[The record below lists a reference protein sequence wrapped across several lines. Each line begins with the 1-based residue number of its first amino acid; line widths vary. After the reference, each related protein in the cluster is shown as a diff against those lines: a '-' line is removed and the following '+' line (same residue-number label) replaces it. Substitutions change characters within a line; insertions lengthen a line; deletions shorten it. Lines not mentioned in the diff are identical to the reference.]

1 MSADRAQ
8 DTILLAHGGGGL
20 LMRELVEG
28 LIVETLGRP
37 DSDALEDSAVMPWPP
52 DARLALTTDSYVVKP
67 LFFRGGDIGRLAV
80 AGTVNDLSMV
90 GADPLWLTL
99 SLVIEE
105 GFSTASLRRILESAR
120 RTAEEAS
127 VRIVAGDTKVV
138 ENGSADGLFMNT
150 AGVGAVR
157 NDLRISTA
165 NAQPGDAVL
174 LSGTIGDHG
183 IAVLSEREGLEFG
196 TPVTSDVAPL
206 AGLVSAM
213 LAAAPT
219 GIQSLR
225 DPTRGGVSSALNEI
239 VSASNVGI
247 LLGEDDI
254 PIQPSVRAACD
265 MLGLDPLAVAN
276 EGKLIAIVSA
286 EAAEA
291 VVEAMRAHPLG
302 KDAARVGQ
310 VTAQSPG
317 TVALDTRAG
326 GLRVVDVPY
335 GEQLPR
341 IC

>member
-1 MSADRAQ
+1 MSLDHTQ
-8 DTILLAHGGGGL
+8 DTILLAHGGGGV

-28 LIVETLGRP
+28 VIVETLGKP
-37 DSDALEDSAVMPWPP
+37 DSDALEDSAVMPWES

-80 AGTVNDLSMV
+80 AGTVNDLAMV
-90 GADPLWLTL
+90 GAKPRWLTL

-105 GFSTASLRRILESAR
+105 GFSIASLRRVLESAR
-120 RTAEEAS
+120 RTAEEAP
-127 VRIVAGDTKVV
+127 VRIVTGDTKVV
-138 ENGSADGLFMNT
+138 ERGSADGLFLNT

-157 NDLRISTA
+157 NDLRISAA
-165 NAQPGDAVL
+165 NARPGDAVL
-174 LSGTIGDHG
+174 LSGTIADHG

-206 AGLVSAM
+206 AGLVGAM
-213 LAAAPT
+213 LDAAPA
-219 GIQSLR
+219 GVRSLR

-239 VSASNVGI
+239 ASASNVG
-247 LLGEDDI
+247 LVLQEDCI
-254 PIQPSVRAACD
+254 PVQPSVRAACD

-276 EGKLIAIVSA
+276 EGKLIAVVSTDVV
-286 EAAEA
+286 EA
-291 VVEAMRAHPLG
+291 VLDAMRAHPLG
-302 KDAARVGQ
+302 KDVAIAGE
-310 VTAQSPG
+310 VTAKSPG
-317 TVALDTRAG
+317 TVVLDTLAG